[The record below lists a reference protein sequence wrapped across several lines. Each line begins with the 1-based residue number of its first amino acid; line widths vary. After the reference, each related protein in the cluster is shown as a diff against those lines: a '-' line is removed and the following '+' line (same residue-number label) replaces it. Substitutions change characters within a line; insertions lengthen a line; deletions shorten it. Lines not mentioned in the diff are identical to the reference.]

1 METMKVVVLGT
12 GLVQTPPQAHDQGA
26 TKLGSVAAV
35 AAGGLTQ
42 AIYSAFL
49 AAAADAVVATLIRK
63 QTPSEYGCYR
73 ISFKCTYSVCMHI
86 YQYTKYQTV
95 FHSSL

>member
-1 METMKVVVLGT
+1 MVVVLGT
-12 GLVQTPPQAHDQGA
+12 GLVQTPPQAHDQGVM
-26 TKLGSVAAV
+26 KLGSV

-42 AIYSAFL
+42 AICSAFL

-63 QTPSEYGCYR
+63 QTPSKYGCYR
-73 ISFKCTYSVCMHI
+73 ISFKCTNSVCMHI